1 MPSTP
6 YYLFPITLAHTIFC
20 LAFLLTKRKK
30 GAHDLIG
37 SIWILLVFLSCVR
50 RALHLNDSHE
60 DWNWFLK
67 IISYPLAYG
76 PCLYLYTA
84 TLVKEGFVF
93 RAKHTLHFF
102 PFVFFS
108 FVSYVPGIET
118 ETYRI
123 DLKNSASWYSS
134 LINGVAVPLS
144 IVSYSWISFRLIR
157 KHANRVR
164 DFFSY
169 EDLEITLRWLIGV
182 CILFLTILFVQTS
195 FLVLKFL
202 SEPPYTSPRL
212 TNGFMVGFLFLLSFF
227 ILRQK
232 TVFSENTI
240 RTRTENNGDSEKY
253 SKSRLESERMTRI
266 ADELI
271 RYMEHHKP
279 YLRDDLGIQ
288 EIAQA
293 LQISTNHLS
302 QALNLHLGKNF
313 FTLTNEYRIEE
324 VKQRLKDSE
333 FKDYPVLRI
342 GLECGFNSKSSF
354 YSVFRKMTGQRPGE
368 YKRE

>member
-6 YYLFPITLAHTIFC
+6 YYLFPITLAHTVFC
-20 LAFLLTKRKK
+20 LAFILAKRKK

-50 RALHLNDSHE
+50 RAIHLNDSHGE
-60 DWNWFLK
+60 WNWFLK

-76 PCLYLYTA
+76 PCLYLYTSS
-84 TLVKEGFVF
+84 LVKEGFVL
-93 RAKHTLHFF
+93 RAKHLLHFF
-102 PFVFFS
+102 PFVLFA
-108 FVSYVPGIET
+108 VSSYLPGLET
-118 ETYRI
+118 ENYRI
-123 DLKNSASWYSS
+123 DLTNSASWYSS
-134 LINGVAVPLS
+134 FLNGIAVPLS
-144 IVSYSWISFRLIR
+144 IVSYGLISFRLIR
-157 KHANRVR
+157 KHGSRVR

-169 EDLEITLRWLIGV
+169 EDLENTLRWLIGV
-182 CILFLTILFVQTS
+182 CILFLAILFVQTS

-202 SEPPYTSPRL
+202 SEPVYSSPRL
-212 TNGFMVGFLFLLSFF
+212 TNSLMVGFLFLLTFF

-240 RTRTENNGDSEKY
+240 PTHTENGDAEKY
-253 SKSRLESERMTRI
+253 SKSRLESDRMTRI
-266 ADELI
+266 AEDLI

-288 EIAQA
+288 DIAQA
-293 LQISTNHLS
+293 LQVSANHLS
-302 QALNLHLGKNF
+302 QVLNLHLGKNF

-368 YKRE
+368 FKRV